1 MTARTYSTRRYALV
15 DSLVALFKRIDGTG
29 SYLSSLNQ
37 NVFSKLKF
45 YDEVTDFPT
54 VCVTASNESRQ
65 YQAGGYR
72 DRYLEVRLMV
82 FVNEENPLKKC
93 EAILEDIETL
103 VEDNGRLAYT
113 DRQGTTQ
120 FTHDITI
127 LSISTDE
134 GTLDPISIGEMS
146 LRVHY

>member
-1 MTARTYSTRRYALV
+1 MTARTYSTRRYAIIDALV
-15 DSLVALFKRIDGTG
+15 VLFKRIDGTG
-29 SYLSSLNQ
+29 HFLSSLNR

-103 VEDNGRLAYT
+103 IEDNGRLAYI
-113 DRQGTTQ
+113 DRQGQTQ